1 MRQWIKLLADRIVKA
16 YSNTSVGHAAR
27 LNGLGSEEAQE
38 LCGLLRDRLDAR
50 WDTMVVA
57 TEPKTDREVG
67 LDVAIERRN
76 DKGKSRLFI
85 VPANLA
91 AEAAASLAD
100 TEAHDITEDLR
111 PIANVLLR
119 GLPRDLRH
127 VVEEAIKR
135 TSGSARLDYLCALP
149 ESVTAADCGR
159 ELWRLGLIL
168 DLSPRVGRFPDNRN
182 CVAKLTDPR
191 EAGGSIHQRVEATG
205 LGNADF
211 KERLVRLL
219 RETQEVNPRAWLR
232 RIAEEPELGLTF
244 DQWTFPE
251 REQVNLQ
258 AIEVHSFIDSQGKK
272 AYTWSGLKLE
282 DGTLKASTPETK
294 AKVVVHWSTEPALP
308 TGKPLYEIILETSEP
323 QPISLLTETQ
333 SHRISKTQSWSF
345 RPPEVEGMEGGSL
358 QVRVVI
364 RSYVEE
370 RDEWVTRESDEFLLV
385 SEVVEPPSSSTFPLT
400 RSLPD
405 FLLERAGTAKAN
417 PEVTQCAVESGS
429 AVTIEL
435 DERQRRRIPLN
446 GVLHAAEQM
455 FLEEP
460 TKASALCLHLS
471 PEVRWTVEHL
481 KWTPLDA
488 DLQSAA
494 SAEWWRTRRRLFTEI
509 AQHREGHGIVEA
521 CEVMNYIED
530 ILSYCRGYANAL
542 DRMSC
547 RLWNAPMRFA
557 CMGLPRCIRSVHFW
571 TSAPAS
577 AAEVKGYLRNLTVY
591 SAPPIASSA
600 RISSGPSGSSKR
612 LKKVK
617 VNHVRKRTFL
627 LLRSI
632 SVHTLR

>member
-1 MRQWIKLLADRIVKA
+1 M
-16 YSNTSVGHAAR
+16 
-27 LNGLGSEEAQE
+27 
-38 LCGLLRDRLDAR
+38 
-50 WDTMVVA
+50 
-57 TEPKTDREVG
+57 
-67 LDVAIERRN
+67 
-76 DKGKSRLFI
+76 
-85 VPANLA
+85 
-91 AEAAASLAD
+91 
-100 TEAHDITEDLR
+100 
-111 PIANVLLR
+111 
-119 GLPRDLRH
+119 
-127 VVEEAIKR
+127 
-135 TSGSARLDYLCALP
+135 
-149 ESVTAADCGR
+149 
-159 ELWRLGLIL
+159 
-168 DLSPRVGRFPDNRN
+168 
-182 CVAKLTDPR
+182 
-191 EAGGSIHQRVEATG
+191 
-205 LGNADF
+205 
-211 KERLVRLL
+211 RLL

-282 DGTLKASTPETK
+282 DGTLKASTTETK

-323 QPISLLTETQ
+323 QPFSLPTETQ

-345 RPPEVEGMEGGSL
+345 RPSEVEGMEGGSL

-370 RDEWVTRESDEFLLV
+370 RDEWVTGESNEFLLV

-417 PEVTQCAVESGS
+417 PEVTQCVVESGS
-429 AVTIEL
+429 GVTIEL
-435 DERQRRRIPLN
+435 DECQRRRIPLN
-446 GVLHAAEQM
+446 GVLNAAEQM
-455 FLEEP
+455 FLQEP

-557 CMGLPRCIRSVHFW
+557 CMGLPRCIRSAHFW

-591 SAPPIASSA
+591 SAPAIASSA

-617 VNHVRKRTFL
+617 MNHVRKRTFL